1 MLLVGGI
8 TLEQL
13 GEVGRPEFRLCVSF
27 LFEGAKR
34 LSSVSCSCYYTQ
46 ELSSNYFHSI

>member
-1 MLLVGGI
+1 MQLVGGI

-13 GEVGRPEFRLCVSF
+13 GEVGRQEFRFCVAF

-34 LSSVSCSCYYTQ
+34 LSSLSWSCY
-46 ELSSNYFHSI
+46 